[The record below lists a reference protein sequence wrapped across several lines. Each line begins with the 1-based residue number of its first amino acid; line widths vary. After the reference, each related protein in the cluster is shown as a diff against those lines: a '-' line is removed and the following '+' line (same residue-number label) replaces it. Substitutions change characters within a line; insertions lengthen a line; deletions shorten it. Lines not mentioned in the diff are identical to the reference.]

1 MIRLAVQSQRPEE
14 AVLEVHGWL
23 SGENVAILK
32 NEGTRLLRKSQRLI
46 LDLKGVQ
53 FIDEA
58 GIGLFLCWR
67 GKRLGLRG
75 GSWFV
80 RALLEKHGLMT
91 LLERFSENSRSS
103 ESMTIRW

>member
-23 SGENVAILK
+23 SGENVAVLRS
-32 NEGTRLLRKSQRLI
+32 EGTRLLEESQRLI

-58 GIGLFLCWR
+58 GIALLLCWR
-67 GKRLGLRG
+67 GERLALRG
-75 GSWFV
+75 SSWFV
-80 RALLEKHGLMT
+80 RTLLGTHGLVTEEM
-91 LLERFSENSRSS
+91 NC
-103 ESMTIRW
+103 